1 MANDREQPAPPA
13 TGGDTK
19 LCPACAET
27 IKAAAVKC
35 RFCGEDLVAFAKAR
49 AEAEAEIEKD
59 LFVGRAPAVLSF
71 WQIPWVVLTLG
82 IAYLVF
88 WLRNVATT
96 YHITTQRIRIER
108 GILSKK
114 KQNVELFR
122 IDHIDLHKPLGMR
135 LLGHAVLDLRSS
147 DTNFPSVVIGGIP
160 NLEALGDTLR
170 ECALRERKRRAV
182 TTFVNA

>member
-1 MANDREQPAPPA
+1 MANENAPPAPPVP
-13 TGGDTK
+13 GDTK
-19 LCPACAET
+19 TSPACAET

-35 RFCGEDLVAFAKAR
+35 RFCGEDLIAFAKAR

-59 LFVGRAPAVLSF
+59 LFVGRAPVVVSVG
-71 WQIPWVVLTLG
+71 QILWIVLTLG

-135 LLGHAVLDLRSS
+135 LLGHAILDLRSS
-147 DTNFPSVVIGGIP
+147 DPGFPSVVLRGVP
-160 NLEALGDTLR
+160 DLEKLAETLR
-170 ECALRERKRRAV
+170 ECSLRERKRRAV